1 MSNFKLVKRISKGN
15 VTNGTGTIE
24 VANVNFTG
32 FEVNRDGL
40 RAVDSAIFTCPSTI
54 SVSEHDRYSY
64 IQDVADVT
72 YLRGAYFFQGNFLD
86 ESGYDIDPIIDAATN
101 NYYGSAISFSKND
114 VVNHKFRGLYQT
126 NGTMTVLPLYNRTL
140 GTTGTPVHDF
150 SGDFEINAWV
160 TTGTSTG
167 TIYSKKNVS
176 GTGIE
181 FRIVKSGSTYKLW
194 VVVDS
199 TTASQE
205 SVYTTNTVLTN
216 TLIFVRVTRIG
227 STVNVY
233 LLDGTS
239 EASFATPSSTIQYGG
254 DLNFSVT
261 PTIGGLASTISSGVV
276 TATTT
281 PFTGKLHQLRIY
293 CGGTLTNTDALRIY
307 AERPQPMLM
316 KFAGNVWKFESNT
329 DKKKIYVKGLGS
341 VITNQMINVNT
352 MTSAVSTGEVYHA
365 GASRTL
371 NTFTSCYATEIIDA
385 ILRKINTSRGNLAK
399 GELDFYVKNM
409 YLHSSTGSTFSSTF
423 NTYTADGNFLEIANQ
438 LMVVGRQSA
447 VTPASFFISPRGVC
461 LIENR
466 DIDFTNRLTFTNG
479 LYIIK
484 ADGIDDS
491 TTINDLTVIGDTSLN
506 FRKTSDATSIQAI
519 GTYSKRIHAPQITDA
534 TSLTLFGDYILSD
547 NKNINRRY
555 TVEAPSLLN
564 FIRENYKVNLINAE
578 KDIDVTSTI
587 KSITWLYPQATTII
601 NLGEHDFNGFDLEK
615 ASTETIN
622 GLLTN
627 TDNT

>member
-1 MSNFKLVKRISKGN
+1 MSNFKLVKRISKGD
-15 VTNGTGTIE
+15 VSAGTGTIE
-24 VANVNFTG
+24 VANVDFIG

-54 SVSEHDRYSY
+54 SVSEHDKYSY

-86 ESGYDIDPIIDAATN
+86 ESGYDIDPVIDTAN

-239 EASFATPSSTIQYGG
+239 EASFSTPSSTIQYGG

-316 KFAGNVWKFESNT
+316 KFAGNVWKFESDT
-329 DKKKIYVKGLGS
+329 DKKKIYVSGLGS
-341 VITNQMINVNT
+341 VITNRMINAN
-352 MTSAVSTGEVYHA
+352 MMSSAVSTGEVYHV

-385 ILRKINTSRGNLAK
+385 ILRKINTSLLNVSK

-409 YLHSSTGSTFSSTF
+409 YLYGGGTFSETF
-423 NTYTADGNFLEIANQ
+423 NTYTAEGNFLEIVNQ
-438 LMVVGRQSA
+438 LMVVGRYSA
-447 VTPASFFISPRGVC
+447 STPASFFISPRGVC

-491 TTINDLTVIGDTSLN
+491 TTINDLTVIGDISSN
-506 FRKTSDATSIQAI
+506 YRKTSDATSIEAI
-519 GTYSKRIHAPQITDA
+519 GAYSKRIHAPQLTDP
-534 TSLTLFGDYILSD
+534 TTLTKFGNYILAD
-547 NKNINRRY
+547 NKDINRRY
-555 TVEAPSLLN
+555 TVQAPSLLN
-564 FIRENYKVNLINAE
+564 FIRENYQVNIINTE
-578 KDIDVTSTI
+578 KSIDTQSTI
-587 KSITWLYPQATTII
+587 KSITWLYPQSTTII
-601 NLGEHDFNGFDLEK
+601 NLGEHDFDGFDLEK